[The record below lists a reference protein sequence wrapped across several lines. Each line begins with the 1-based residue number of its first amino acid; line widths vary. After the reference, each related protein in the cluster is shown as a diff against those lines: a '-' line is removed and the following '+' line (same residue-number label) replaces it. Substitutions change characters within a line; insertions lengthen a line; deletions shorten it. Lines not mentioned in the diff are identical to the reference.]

1 MLKLPAFKTKQF
13 ETGETI
19 TIFQDDA
26 KFWIFYLI
34 PGFPTVRFDPNHN
47 PVFQLIKYKFSD
59 ESREEHAD
67 LPRGGGF
74 MVFDAELMVKADQRT
89 AAVDR
94 VNLIIAIVSPHLI
107 RNKHASYV
115 LLVCRAIVW
124 LIVVESFNLSRRRS
138 DGGVINV

>member
-47 PVFQLIKYKFSD
+47 PVFQLIKSK
-59 ESREEHAD
+59 
-67 LPRGGGF
+67 
-74 MVFDAELMVKADQRT
+74 
-89 AAVDR
+89 
-94 VNLIIAIVSPHLI
+94 
-107 RNKHASYV
+107 
-115 LLVCRAIVW
+115 LLR
-124 LIVVESFNLSRRRS
+124 
-138 DGGVINV
+138 